1 MFSVGLEESQKGRV
15 ILPSVPP
22 GILPMIIDFIYTGNA
37 LIKHPYGLYFVNLY
51 LNVFTECIF
60 FSDKTGE
67 IEIDKATVQHLMI
80 AADMFQLRELVIGCG
95 EFLKR
100 ELHPSN
106 ALGIFR

>member
-1 MFSVGLEESQKGRV
+1 MLKLLLHCFWYKDHVWVKKGATIIWKIIIHSVWWC
-15 ILPSVPP
+15 
-22 GILPMIIDFIYTGNA
+22 
-37 LIKHPYGLYFVNLY
+37 
-51 LNVFTECIF
+51 CI
-60 FSDKTGE
+60 GE
-67 IEIDKATVQHLMI
+67 IVIDKATVQHLMI